1 MTDALI
7 AVALV
12 WVAAAGTAVV
22 FTRDPLN
29 QAFVAGFFGLSLA
42 TLYLL
47 LQAGDVALSQLVV
60 GAVALPLLVLL
71 SLAKVRSQ
79 GQRGGPRRG
88 TDHRPDGA
96 QDGSS

>member
-7 AVALV
+7 AFALV

-22 FTRDPLN
+22 LTRDPLN

-42 TLYLL
+42 SLYML

-60 GAVALPLLVLL
+60 GAVALPLIVLL
-71 SLAKVRSQ
+71 SLAKARSQ
-79 GQRGGPRRG
+79 PR
-88 TDHRPDGA
+88 DGA
-96 QDGSS
+96 ARADHGEHPGAGDGLR